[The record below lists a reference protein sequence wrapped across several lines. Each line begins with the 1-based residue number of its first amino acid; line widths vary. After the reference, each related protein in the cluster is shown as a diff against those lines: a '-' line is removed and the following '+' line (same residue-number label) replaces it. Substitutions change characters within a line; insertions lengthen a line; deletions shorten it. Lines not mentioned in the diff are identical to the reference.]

1 MDSVINKLTEIEE
14 AADAIVAHAE
24 EQKAVLD
31 KEYEER
37 KKAFDKELEAK
48 TQSELSKIQEELEE
62 DKKRLLDGQSG
73 ANAGSIRLLLKE
85 YDENHKKYAQ
95 EILKRI
101 TEV

>member
-24 EQKAVLD
+24 E
-31 KEYEER
+31 
-37 KKAFDKELEAK
+37 KAFDKELEAK

-85 YDENHKKYAQ
+85 YDENHTKYAQ

>member
-31 KEYEER
+31 KEYEAR
-37 KKAFDKELEAK
+37 KKEFDRELEAE
-48 TQSELSKIQEELEE
+48 TRGGLSKIQEELEA

-73 ANAGSIRLLLKE
+73 ANADGIRLLREE
-85 YDENHKKYAQ
+85 YEKHHAKYAQ
-95 EILKRI
+95 EILNRI

>member
-37 KKAFDKELEAK
+37 KKAFDKELEAE
-48 TQSELSKIQEELEE
+48 TQSELSKIQEELEK
-62 DKKRLLDGQSG
+62 DKKGCWTASPARMSAVSG
-73 ANAGSIRLLLKE
+73 CF
-85 YDENHKKYAQ
+85 
-95 EILKRI
+95 
-101 TEV
+101 

>member
-31 KEYEER
+31 KEY
-37 KKAFDKELEAK
+37 EAK

-85 YDENHKKYAQ
+85 YDENHTKYAQ

>member
-37 KKAFDKELEAK
+37 KK
-48 TQSELSKIQEELEE
+48 
-62 DKKRLLDGQSG
+62 RLTKNWKQKLRV
-73 ANAGSIRLLLKE
+73 N
-85 YDENHKKYAQ
+85 
-95 EILKRI
+95 
-101 TEV
+101 

>member
-14 AADAIVAHAE
+14 AADAIVTHAE

-37 KKAFDKELEAK
+37 KKEFDRQLEEETK
-48 TQSELSKIQEELEE
+48 KKLIEIQEELEE
-62 DKKRLLDGQSG
+62 DKRQLLDGQSG
-73 ANAGSIRLLLKE
+73 ANANSIRLLHQE
-85 YDENHKKYAQ
+85 YEENHIRYAK

>member
-37 KKAFDKELEAK
+37 KKAFDKELEAE
-48 TQSELSKIQEELEE
+48 TQSELSKIQEEL

-85 YDENHKKYAQ
+85 YDENHTKYAQ

>member
-37 KKAFDKELEAK
+37 KKVEAK

-85 YDENHKKYAQ
+85 YDENHTKYAQ